1 MKSRRLKARRRLRK
15 VMPVVH
21 LCAGRLSYRVQW
33 TPEYAHTATMP
44 IAKNMP
50 MSAMFANPGRT
61 HAPMHMPI
69 AEAS

>member
-1 MKSRRLKARRRLRK
+1 
-15 VMPVVH
+15 MPVVH

-33 TPEYAHTATMP
+33 TPEYTHTATMP

-50 MSAMFANPGRT
+50 MDAMFVNPGRT